1 MLETERLIL
10 SKWMDRRKEL
20 VVFSNTAQNLNVV
33 TVGRLFERFYTV
45 ESSRNSTGLGLS
57 IAKILMERMGGT
69 IEARYVDDR
78 LYIKLNFVK

>member
-69 IEARYVDDR
+69 IEARDM
-78 LYIKLNFVK
+78 